1 MNWQE
6 QLNSNCKC
14 RTCRH
19 FLHQKRGKRGG
30 LKGICEFSKTDTF
43 YYAQNGHLRAA
54 GCRKACK
61 LYEEAENVD
70 V

>member
-1 MNWQE
+1 MMRRMYELARAAKFKLQMQDLQTLFASE
-6 QLNSNCKC
+6 K
-14 RTCRH
+14 R
-19 FLHQKRGKRGG
+19 QKRRTQRNMRV
-30 LKGICEFSKTDTF
+30 LK
-43 YYAQNGHLRAA
+43 NGHLRAA